1 MIPRSRHFFL
11 RLPAFVKN
19 ARRSLGDLSGP
30 IAIALLSLGLALAA
44 TAAIFGLM
52 NEVSLK
58 TLPVGEPSNLVRFE
72 DLLDRG
78 ISGPLPALRMNCL
91 GEFPA
96 PTTEGR
102 TADPGF
108 GSSPLRQTNRGATTA
123 SEDAPP
129 SLDNPFVPFHGF
141 PCRTHNMLTEAQP

>member
-1 MIPRSRHFFL
+1 MIPRSRPFFL
-11 RLPAFVKN
+11 PLSTFVKN
-19 ARRSLGDLSGP
+19 ARRSLGDISGP
-30 IAIALLSLGLALAA
+30 IAVALLSLGLALAA

-78 ISGPLPALRMNCL
+78 ISGPLPALHMNCL

-96 PTTEGR
+96 PASEGR
-102 TADPGF
+102 TADSGF
-108 GSSPLRQTNRGATTA
+108 DSSQLGQTNSGVAPA

-129 SLDNPFVPFHGF
+129 SRDNPFAPFHRLL
-141 PCRTHNMLTEAQP
+141 CRSHNMLTGAQP

>member
-11 RLPAFVKN
+11 PLSAFVKN

-72 DLLDRG
+72 DL
-78 ISGPLPALRMNCL
+78 PAPRMNFF

-96 PTTEGR
+96 PASEGR

-108 GSSPLRQTNRGATTA
+108 GSSPLGQTNSGVTA
-123 SEDAPP
+123 A
-129 SLDNPFVPFHGF
+129 SLDNPFVPFRRLL
-141 PCRTHNMLTEAQP
+141 CRTHNMLTEDQP